1 MTRNFGV
8 LAPAFMVLAFV
19 GYACTQGEVVE
30 GPAVSGAA
38 GSTNPGTAGTGNTV
52 GAAGTTG
59 VGNTVGTGGS
69 NTSRGGTTGQAGST
83 SRGGTTGQAGN
94 TSRGGT
100 TGQAGSN
107 PQGTGGS
114 NPAGTGGSS
123 PAGTGGSGTSA
134 CGSPSF
140 AVSADGFVQMPV
152 TQSGCWSGYPFTYAD
167 TYGTTAMPMSFAT
180 CGMPCM
186 LKLTGNIV
194 PVAAPNYSYAG
205 LGFNL
210 GQTPAGG
217 TTNTPVTPK
226 GTGLTFNFANTT
238 TGTGLVLRAQLTN
251 GTTTW
256 CTNITSSPAV
266 VPYSSFT
273 VNCYNTPP
281 GMAYAKE
288 PITQIQLNLAGG
300 TTAGTMNITLNS
312 VTEN

>member
-30 GPAVSGAA
+30 GPAASGAA
-38 GSTNPGTAGTGNTV
+38 GSTNPGTAGTTGAGNVV
-52 GAAGTTG
+52 GSAGTTG
-59 VGNTVGTGGS
+59 QAG
-69 NTSRGGTTGQAGST
+69 RGGTTGQAGNT

-100 TGQAGSN
+100 TGQAGSGN
-107 PQGTGGS
+107 PGTGGS
-114 NPAGTGGSS
+114 VNPAGTGGSS
-123 PAGTGGSGTSA
+123 PAGTGGSSSSA
-134 CGSPSF
+134 CGSATW

-194 PVAAPNYSYAG
+194 PVAMPNYSFAG

-226 GTGLTFNFANTT
+226 GTGLTFNFSNTT
-238 TGTGLVLRAQLTN
+238 TGTGLVLRAQITN

-273 VNCYNTPP
+273 VACYNTPP